1 VEIEKESVTKN
12 SVKNYTKQWP
22 QQGQIQFR
30 GYYAKYR
37 PNLPF
42 VLRNVSFQ
50 INASEKVGVVGRTG
64 SGKSTLLLSLLRI
77 IESQQGSIYID
88 GVDTSQLGLDDLR
101 KKITIIPQDP
111 LLYKGSLRSNLDIL
125 NQYSDDQIWKAL
137 ESVCMKNKF
146 KQYGLLTDVIK
157 RSGFLE
163 NNYFE
168 ID

>member
-1 VEIEKESVTKN
+1 VEIEKESITKN
-12 SVKNYTKQWP
+12 SVKNYTRQWP
-22 QQGQIQFR
+22 QQGQIQFK

-50 INASEKVGVVGRTG
+50 INASEKIGVVGRTG

-88 GVDTSQLGLDDLR
+88 GVDITQLGLDDLR

-125 NQYSDDQIWKAL
+125 NQYSDEQIWKAL

-146 KQYGLLTDVIK
+146 FKQDGLLTDVNKI
-157 RSGFLE
+157 LL
-163 NNYFE
+163 YFSHYF
-168 ID
+168 